1 MEFQHRYV
9 GQSAVLHSAD
19 ASQVS
24 FAPDTLR
31 DPTYFTGAINN
42 HVPFREAI
50 SALHRIVVS
59 DMRLKPRDRVAYFAW
74 LETQK
79 DAFLADAATRG
90 KSAKE
95 RSDVLRAEL
104 SRLGRQA
111 HEIMQPFYA
120 ARDKYF
126 KWLYTHDRDAW
137 IVLDPVITVHPD
149 EIAFECFS
157 LDESSYGRL
166 ACDLEMFDAAQEV
179 KWGVTNIDYSWTLYD
194 AFQQIRSYRKTELR
208 IEPAGF
214 TTATGAAAEVHQAKI
229 DLPESWVRGFLQVS
243 AAMTQPLHVVR
254 LDPLDV
260 HNICFMLRAKK
271 ERIGPRSIR
280 VLLKPGKPVELVFEP
295 WNDRLACPRSVYE
308 GTQDAEIRIWG
319 RRRLLTLERLIPIAR
334 GFTWRLMGSGL
345 PSFLTADLGPMRFT
359 LGLSGWSAND
369 WSNTARFDLL
379 APRAPVSTDVV
390 RTVHARLGDV
400 WLADV
405 DTLANTCGFDRPTT
419 LSALTLLTQQGR
431 CVHDLDKGVWRH
443 RELTREPLPFD
454 SLRATSPQE
463 DAAVG
468 FLRAGGVR
476 LRQSKSS
483 AEGTQLAGDVTDD
496 GRVMQPSL
504 RLDADDRIVGAQ
516 CTCGFYQHNKLHK
529 GPCAHMLALRR
540 AFDRQR
546 QQGPAPTVVT
556 GPWPSD
562 RGAPRP

>member
-1 MEFQHRYV
+1 MEFNHRFV
-9 GQSAVLHSAD
+9 GQSNVQHGAN

-31 DPTYFTGAINN
+31 EPTYFTGEINN

-59 DMRLKPRDRVAYFAW
+59 DMRIKPKDRVAYFAW

-79 DAFLADAATRG
+79 DAFLAEAATRG

-95 RSDVLRAEL
+95 RSDILRAEL
-104 SRLGRQA
+104 GRLGKEA
-111 HEIMQPFYA
+111 HAIMQPFYA
-120 ARDKYF
+120 AREKYF
-126 KWLYTHDRDAW
+126 RWLLLFDRDAW
-137 IVLDPVITVHPD
+137 MVLDPVISVHPD

-166 ACDLEMFDAAQEV
+166 ACDLEMFDATQQV

-214 TTATGAAAEVHQAKI
+214 TAATDSAEVHQAKI

-243 AAMTQPLHVVR
+243 SAMTQPLHTVR

-271 ERIGPRSIR
+271 ERHGPRSIR

-295 WNDRLACPRSVYE
+295 WNDRLVCPRSIYE
-308 GTQDAEIRIWG
+308 GGQEVEIRIWG
-319 RRRLLTLERLIPIAR
+319 RRRLLILERLIPIAR

-379 APRAPVSTDVV
+379 SPRAAVSAETV
-390 RTVHARLGDV
+390 RTVHAKLGEV
-400 WLADV
+400 WVADV
-405 DTLANTCGFDRPTT
+405 DAIAKAAGFDRPTT

-431 CVHDLDKGVWRH
+431 CIYDLDKGVWRH

-454 SLRATSPQE
+454 SLRATSPEE
-463 DAAVG
+463 DAAIG
-468 FLRAGGVR
+468 FLRAGSVQ
-476 LRQSKSS
+476 LRGRQQTPDGIQIS
-483 AEGTQLAGDVTDD
+483 GDVTDD
-496 GRVMQPSL
+496 GRRIQPKI
-504 RLDADDRIVGAQ
+504 RLDADDRIVEAE

-529 GPCAHMLALRR
+529 GPCAHMLAIRR
-540 AFDRQR
+540 AFDRER
-546 QQGPAPTVVT
+546 LQGAGPTVVA
-556 GPWPSD
+556 GPWTGSG
-562 RGAPRP
+562 GAAQQ